1 MIPDLQLARDTGADL
16 VDLDPAG
23 AMDVELYW
31 QQWRVAGPTLE
42 RVGRA
47 VQATAAQFLR

>member
-23 AMDVELYW
+23 GMDVELYW

-42 RVGRA
+42 RVARA

>member
-1 MIPDLQLARDTGADL
+1 MIPDLQLARHAGAGL

-23 AMDVELYW
+23 GMDVELYW

-42 RVGRA
+42 RVAQA